1 MRALLILLVVVGLAT
16 AVRGADTVD
25 GRVVKVL
32 PLLLDLKGRAA
43 LSPSLFDRDAYQA
56 LLREQA
62 TNVSALRFDVLW
74 RATKAPAEKIKID
87 VEIRGIGTNSIPK
100 LQTLETNVV
109 PGTFR
114 RWTYI
119 PFGGEAYRNFGRV
132 VAWRVTLWDEDRLL
146 SEQKSFL
153 W

>member
-1 MRALLILLVVVGLAT
+1 MRVWLILLAALSV
-16 AVRGADTVD
+16 AVAASAADAVS
-25 GRVVKVL
+25 GRIVKVSPFL
-32 PLLLDLKGRAA
+32 VDQQGRIA

-56 LLREQA
+56 ILRLQA

-74 RATKAPAEKIKID
+74 LASKAPAEKIKIA
-87 VEIRGIGTNSIPK
+87 VEVRGIGTNSVPK
-100 LQTLETNVV
+100 LQTLETNVA

-114 RWTYI
+114 RWTAI
-119 PFGGEAYRNFGRV
+119 PFAGQAYHDFGRV
-132 VAWRVTLWDEDRLL
+132 VAWRVTLWDDDRLL

>member
-1 MRALLILLVVVGLAT
+1 MRALLILLVAVGLAT
-16 AVRGADTVD
+16 AVRAADVVD

-56 LLREQA
+56 VLRQQA
-62 TNVSALRFDVLW
+62 TNVSAIRFDVLW
-74 RATKAPAEKIKID
+74 RATKSPAEKIKID
-87 VEIRGIGTNSIPK
+87 VEIRGIGTNSVPK

-109 PGTFR
+109 PGIFR
-114 RWTYI
+114 HWTEI
-119 PFGGEAYRNFGRV
+119 PFGGEAYQNFGRV
-132 VAWRVTLWDEDRLL
+132 VAWRVTLWDDDRLL